1 MADWA
6 KKVEE
11 RTAALEG
18 KELPKKSWKQKAAE
32 WQAKES
38 AELAGQ
44 HAETT
49 AAMRVLAEETEA
61 RRKEHLAKM
70 KAHQAE
76 HGVGPVRTYSSGG
89 GGTKSS

>member
-18 KELPKKSWKQKAAE
+18 RELPKKTWKQEAAE

-38 AELAGQ
+38 AELAAQ

-61 RRKEHLAKM
+61 RSKEHLAKM
-70 KAHQAE
+70 KRYLAE
-76 HGVGPVRTYSSGG
+76 HGVGPARTYSSGG